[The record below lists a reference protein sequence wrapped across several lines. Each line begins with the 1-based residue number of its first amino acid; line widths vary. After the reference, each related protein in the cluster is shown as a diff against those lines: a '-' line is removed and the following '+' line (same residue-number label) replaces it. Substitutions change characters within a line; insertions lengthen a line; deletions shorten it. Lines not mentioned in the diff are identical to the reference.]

1 MNFTEW
7 LGIRVVEE
15 SSEGVA
21 IEIDTRDFYFNPD
34 GSLHGG
40 LIATLV
46 DECVWFAMERSAKIT
61 RSSTTVEL
69 KVNYLRPL
77 KNSTV
82 ARAKARLVKTG
93 RTLCTGTVEV
103 SDERGALCAIGIATY
118 MLLDNRQ
125 DNPLTAPAAV

>member
-1 MNFTEW
+1 MTFTGW
-7 LGIRVVEE
+7 LGIRVLAVQED
-15 SSEGVA
+15 GVS

-46 DECVWFAMERSAKIT
+46 DECVWYAMEHAAKVQ
-61 RSSTTVEL
+61 RHSTTVEL

-77 KNSTV
+77 MNSTV
-82 ARAKARLVKTG
+82 ARAQAKLVKTG

-103 SDERGALCAIGIATY
+103 TDERGLLCAIGTATY
-118 MLLDNRQ
+118 MLLGDRQ
-125 DNPLTAPAAV
+125 